1 MRTEQVDK
9 CRYRK
14 KTDQV
19 ESMIIKIVNR
29 YLKDVIKK
37 DENTINTIIEEV
49 EQKVKEDL
57 KDLYDLADKI
67 REEKQN
73 E

>member
-14 KTDQV
+14 KTDKV

-29 YLKDVIKK
+29 YLKDVVKK
-37 DENTINTIIEEV
+37 DEDTVNAIIEEV

-67 REEKQN
+67 REGKQN